1 MHFASTKFE
10 RGCAGRRGGFGPLS
24 PGAARGDGQM
34 KQRTQSK
41 CPICY
46 SLDMFG
52 DKWTLLIM
60 RDMLI
65 YGKRYYRDFLKGGEG
80 IATNI
85 LADRLKAM
93 AESGLIAKADDP
105 AHAGQAIYAPT
116 AKAEAL
122 RPTLDAMAA
131 WALRFGPDRL
141 VVPTSTGR

>member
-1 MHFASTKFE
+1 
-10 RGCAGRRGGFGPLS
+10 
-24 PGAARGDGQM
+24 M

-65 YGKRYYRDFLKGGEG
+65 HGKRYYRDFLKGGEG

-105 AHAGQAIYAPT
+105 AHAGQATYAPT

-122 RPTLDAMAA
+122 RPILDAMAA

-141 VVPTSTGR
+141 VAPTSTGR

>member
-1 MHFASTKFE
+1 
-10 RGCAGRRGGFGPLS
+10 
-24 PGAARGDGQM
+24 M

-65 YGKRYYRDFLKGGEG
+65 HGKRYYRDFLKAGEG

-105 AHAGQAIYAPT
+105 EHGGQAIYSPT

-122 RPTLDAMAA
+122 RPVLDAMAD

-141 VVPTSTGR
+141 VKPAAARRPS

>member
-1 MHFASTKFE
+1 MK
-10 RGCAGRRGGFGPLS
+10 RRTHS
-24 PGAARGDGQM
+24 R
-34 KQRTQSK
+34 

-46 SLDMFG
+46 SLDVFG

-60 RDMLI
+60 RDLLI
-65 YGKRYYRDFLKGGEG
+65 GGKRYYRDFLNAGEG

-93 AESGLIAKADDP
+93 VEAGLIAKADDP
-105 AHAGQAIYAPT
+105 EHGAQTIYSPT

-122 RPTLDAMAA
+122 RPVLAAMAA

-141 VVPTSTGR
+141 VAPAAARRLS